1 MKLHIGLRHLFTL
14 VELLFVIAIIMILAS
29 LLLPALRTARERA
42 KLISCAG
49 NLRQI
54 GVGAN
59 SYAADNNGV
68 FCLSQPKSQ
77 QWGPKLYMSASDF
90 SGTVPE
96 HKAIATSFVQF
107 SKEYLKCPRLDSISG
122 RTRSD
127 YGAFNCPG
135 KPINSIANVWDVS
148 YLSGAVISTYS
159 VRIYAQ
165 SLYSVASADADMVY
179 SAFGSPVGTG
189 SGGGGPVLFFKGQ
202 KPSAL
207 PLFFDDYIYD
217 NGGFTSCTS
226 NHIQKTI
233 NAVYFDG
240 SVSTQKIKTNWY
252 GNYGGNRSSYVMW
265 YYPSLRGL
273 GSFQ

>member
-1 MKLHIGLRHLFTL
+1 MKLFTL

-29 LLLPALRTARERA
+29 LLLPALRAARERA

-59 SYAADNNGV
+59 SYAADNCGV

-77 QWGPKLYMSASDF
+77 QWGPKLYMSMSDF

-96 HKAIATSFVQF
+96 HKIIATSFVQF
-107 SKEYLKCPRLDSISG
+107 SKEYLKCPRLDSISS

-127 YGAFNCPG
+127 YGVFNCPG
-135 KPINSIANVWDVS
+135 KPINSIVNVWDVS
-148 YLSGAVISTYS
+148 YVAGTVISTDNA
-159 VRIYAQ
+159 RAYAQ
-165 SLYSVASADADMVY
+165 SLYSVASADTDMVY
-179 SAFGSPVGTG
+179 SAFGSNPLGYG
-189 SGGGGPVLFFKGQ
+189 AGGPVLFFKGQ

-207 PLFFDDYIYD
+207 PLFFDDYFYD
-217 NGGFTSCTS
+217 NGGFALSTY
-226 NHIQKTI
+226 NHIQKSI

-240 SVSTQKIKTNWY
+240 SVSMQKIKTNWY

-273 GSFQ
+273 GTFQ

>member
-1 MKLHIGLRHLFTL
+1 MKSSVGKSKFFTL

-29 LLLPALRTARERA
+29 LLLPALRATRERA

-54 GVGAN
+54 GIGAN
-59 SYAADNNGV
+59 SYISDNCGV

-77 QWGPKLYMSASDF
+77 QWGPKLYMALSDF

-96 HKAIATSFVQF
+96 HKNMATSFVQF
-107 SKEYLKCPRLDSISG
+107 SKEYLKCPRLDSISS

-127 YGAFNCPG
+127 YGVFNCPG
-135 KPINSIANVWDVS
+135 KPIPSIRNVWDVS
-148 YLSGAVISTYS
+148 YLSGMVISTS
-159 VRIYAQ
+159 NARIYAQ
-165 SLYSVASADADMVY
+165 SLYSISSADSNMIY
-179 SAFGSPVGTG
+179 SSYGSSSTG
-189 SGGGGPVLFFKGQ
+189 SGGGGPALFFKTQ
-202 KPSAL
+202 APSAL
-207 PLFFDDYIYD
+207 PLFFDDYVYD
-217 NGGFTSCTS
+217 NAGFESCTN
-226 NHIQKTI
+226 NHTQKSI